1 MEWST
6 SSFPGPQEDTTSTT
20 AGTHPDRL
28 PIGQFLFPQSSAA
41 PVPQPAD
48 YSMFANH
55 PYGAFTSIAGPPCS
69 IEPHVWTV
77 NPTGGLSSERN
88 IPPQGGVAQTAQ
100 APFAYDEIPAE
111 SLDLL
116 YASTRITSGQPLPL
130 PGDWKDTN
138 ADTNPAWHAPNSAMS
153 HQLHPAPG
161 SRIPRAPSRARS
173 PPTFECKWEGC
184 SSSTRFSTEGDLV
197 RHLKSIHISPD
208 AYSCLVCGQS
218 FGRKDHLR
226 YHRRRRH
233 CCLV

>member
-1 MEWST
+1 MEWPT
-6 SSFPGPQEDTTSTT
+6 SFSLALQEYTTSTT

-28 PIGQFLFPQSSAA
+28 PIGQYLFPQSSAA
-41 PVPQPAD
+41 PMSQPD
-48 YSMFANH
+48 SSIFANY
-55 PYGAFTSIAGPPCS
+55 PYGAFTSIAGPPRS
-69 IEPHVWTV
+69 IEPRVCTV
-77 NPTGGLSSERN
+77 NPTGALSSDGN
-88 IPPQGGVAQTAQ
+88 IPPHGSVAQTAQ

-116 YASTRITSGQPLPL
+116 YASTRITGGQPLRL
-130 PGDWKDTN
+130 PVDWTDSN
-138 ADTNPAWHAPNSAMS
+138 ADTHPTWLAPNSAMS
-153 HQLHPAPG
+153 HQPHPTSG
-161 SRIPRAPSRARS
+161 SRIPRASSRAHS

-226 YHRRRRH
+226 YHQRRRH